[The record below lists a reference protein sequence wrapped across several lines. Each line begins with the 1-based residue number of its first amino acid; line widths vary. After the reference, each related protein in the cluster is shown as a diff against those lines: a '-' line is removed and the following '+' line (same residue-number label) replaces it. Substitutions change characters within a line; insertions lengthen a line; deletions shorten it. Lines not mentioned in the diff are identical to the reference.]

1 MSVIEIQIM
10 QKSRMLLIMAAF
22 VLFSAGIGFVNG
34 QMAIALEDDTSV
46 TTVID
51 TPEPPE
57 PTTNSLAYLIAF
69 STFIVSGV
77 FYSASGWI
85 KKIRRK
91 LAGDA
96 VPLDYKKMGK
106 TVAIGVILGIGAF
119 IYSTWDGDTI
129 AVGTAQEFFIQ
140 VGINTSVILLVDKWI
155 LGRSETIPA
164 PVESDEFSPDDIPDE
179 VPPGKGDGQS

>member
-1 MSVIEIQIM
+1 
-10 QKSRMLLIMAAF
+10 MATF

-34 QMAIALEDDTSV
+34 QMAIALEDDTSI

-51 TPEPPE
+51 TPEP
-57 PTTNSLAYLIAF
+57 TTNPLAYLIAF

-91 LAGDA
+91 LADDT
-96 VPLDYKKMGK
+96 VTLDYKKMGK
-106 TVAIGVILGIGAF
+106 TTLIGVILGIGAF
-119 IYSTWDGDTI
+119 IYSTWDGNTI
-129 AVGTAQEFFIQ
+129 AISTAQEFLVQ
-140 VGINTSVILLVDKWI
+140 VGINTTVILLVDKWI

-164 PVESDEFSPDDIPDE
+164 AVESDEFSPDDIPDE

>member
-1 MSVIEIQIM
+1 M
-10 QKSRMLLIMAAF
+10 QKNRLLLVIAAF
-22 VLFSAGIGFVNG
+22 VLFSSAIGFVSG
-34 QMAIALEDDTSV
+34 QVD
-46 TTVID
+46 
-51 TPEPPE
+51 EPPE
-57 PTTNSLAYLIAF
+57 EPVNALAYLIAF

-91 LAGDA
+91 LAGDN

-129 AVGTAQEFFIQ
+129 TVTTAQEFFVQ
-140 VGINTSVILLVDKWI
+140 VGINTAVILLVDKWI
-155 LGRSETIPA
+155 LGRSETV
-164 PVESDEFSPDDIPDE
+164 PVVEESDEFSPEDIPSE
-179 VPPGKGDGQS
+179 IPPGKGDGQS

>member
-1 MSVIEIQIM
+1 MSVLEIEIM
-10 QKSRMLLIMAAF
+10 QKSRLLLIITVL

-34 QMAIALEDDTSV
+34 QMAIALENDTSV
-46 TTVID
+46 TTAID
-51 TPEPPE
+51 TPE

-91 LAGDA
+91 LAGAD

-164 PVESDEFSPDDIPDE
+164 PVESDEFSPEDIPDE